1 MIPLVL
7 LAVKVRAQDAT
18 AYVLSQ
24 GQIVNPDGSYSF
36 NYETSNGIL
45 AQEQGLGGVGAQ
57 GSFF

>member
-1 MIPLVL
+1 MIPLAVL
-7 LAVKVRAQDAT
+7 AMKVHAQDEA

-57 GSFF
+57 GR